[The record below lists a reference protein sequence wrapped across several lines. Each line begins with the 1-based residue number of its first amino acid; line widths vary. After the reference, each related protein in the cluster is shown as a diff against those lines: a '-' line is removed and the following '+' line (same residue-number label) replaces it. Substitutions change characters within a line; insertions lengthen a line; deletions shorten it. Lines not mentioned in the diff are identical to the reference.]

1 MVKLDPIHNG
11 STVRTAF
18 LLEAI
23 ANLLSFPLIT
33 HPALVLRLL
42 LAHTSQINPASILFA
57 KLFGGVVVGFLT
69 PALLYGYR
77 NTKRGIE
84 SRTVTYVALG
94 LGEVMLIPLLLLEA
108 SKPTSQAALTSRAA
122 IGATGLLLP
131 PLLWR
136 IYVLGVRPDMMGRY
150 SEVKRE

>member
-1 MVKLDPIHNG
+1 MVKLDPKHDG

-42 LAHTSQINPASILFA
+42 LAHPSQINPASILFA
-57 KLFGGVVVGFLT
+57 RLFGGVVVGFLT
-69 PALLYGYR
+69 PTLLYGYR

-84 SRTVTYVALG
+84 SRKVTYLALG
-94 LGEVMLIPLLLLEA
+94 LGEVVLIPLLLGEA
-108 SKPTSQAALTSRAA
+108 SKPTSQAALTSHAA

-136 IYVLGVRPDMMGRY
+136 LYVLGARPDMLGRY
-150 SEVKRE
+150 TELKRE